1 MIINSA
7 YQAPKLIDLDTK
19 TSHLPVKMSGT
30 ELAGSFSDMLKGALE
45 SLNAQQQEVTRL
57 NEAFMKGEITD
68 IHTLLIASEKAHLGL
83 ELTVQVRNKVIEAYQ
98 EIMRI
103 QI

>member
-7 YQAPKLIDLDTK
+7 NQAAKLIGQDAKL
-19 TSHLPVKMSGT
+19 SRAPEGLSGT
-30 ELAGSFSDMLKGALE
+30 ELAGSFSELLKGAIE
-45 SLNAQQQEVTRL
+45 SLNAQEQEVHRL
-57 NEAFMKGEITD
+57 NEAFMRGEITD
-68 IHTLLIASEKAHLGL
+68 IHNLLIAAEKAHLGL
-83 ELTVQVRNKVIEAYQ
+83 ELTVQVRNKAIEAYQ